1 MAWPWWSWMWGL
13 DSSKA
18 GVGASVARFTI
29 SDRMRSCLGFLQG
42 LPENPKEAMSRS
54 GVRRGEWPA
63 LVPAF
68 HGKRRQAAG
77 LTLPVQ
83 YWSFPLSFHK
93 S

>member
-1 MAWPWWSWMWGL
+1 MVKL
-13 DSSKA
+13 D
-18 GVGASVARFTI
+18 VGAGQLKGR
-29 SDRMRSCLGFLQG
+29 RWGFSSSFYYLRQDEKLSGVPAG

-77 LTLPVQ
+77 LTRPVQ
-83 YWSFPLSFHK
+83 YWSFPLSFHR